1 MKIVADTNIFLAVA
15 LGEPERERLIQAVI
29 GHELIAPE
37 VLPFELGNALT
48 AMTKKQRLSPEEVVA
63 TWDIVSAIPVELR
76 RIDMSAALALSVT
89 HGIYAYDAYYLECA
103 VSHRAPLLTLDKGM
117 RRVAQ
122 SLSLTVMELPT

>member
-89 HGIYAYDAYYLECA
+89 HGIYAYDAY
-103 VSHRAPLLTLDKGM
+103 
-117 RRVAQ
+117 
-122 SLSLTVMELPT
+122 